1 MSDTQGGKSILVHNL
16 STLLRNNGDSVLDGS
31 STLTLQVA
39 CIQHLTHLFEQ
50 YLISHPRQHSF
61 LALPSH
67 PADTTSL
74 LQVQFLFDMLQKT
87 VSLKLVHP
95 PGLRLQ
101 SIVKIYPFK
110 SLKHLELK
118 RIPPHCLQG
127 LCGIYTQL
135 EVFTCSKSLNS
146 LEELLLL
153 CGGDL
158 STALPWLELHTLNFS
173 YNSISCLDESLR
185 LLNVLKS
192 LDLSHNK
199 IKECAEFLK
208 PLCELKHL
216 NLSYNNLQRAPELGL
231 NTQARLVTLVLR
243 HNEVENINGIEH
255 LSSLQHLDLAYNL
268 LMEHI
273 LLAPLSLLHNLNM
286 LSLEGNPLYFQKTH
300 RKSTV
305 HHLSPQAA
313 FRGLQLDGST
323 LSSTELAV
331 LTKPRQLIPQMSPS
345 LQVAMTPAQ
354 NIQDMSSA
362 RGELSVSLSISESGA
377 NRVFKRKS
385 KSKVKVR
392 AASISEPSDT
402 EPSTSSLQDIILN
415 HQKDIEKL
423 DSFREKMGEDWLR
436 YQHHLNGTPAL
447 VFGPRVDRQVTQ
459 MIAETHCIP
468 LPPQTKTDCTMP
480 DTPLLSSKSKGE
492 EEQTLDF
499 QPETESTL
507 QWTGHSF
514 VDIESTL
521 ETSLA
526 DPQSPE
532 QVTNDLAVGEEEE
545 DLEVDLCRPMLVR
558 VLSEIEDFNRKK
570 ESGLLFLRVHQ
581 TYILEVDM
589 YQGCVKSRFELD
601 CLQQVSS
608 GQAIGTKEGKES
620 FYPVLELHFSYIS
633 HERQKRRYIVLDDD
647 PEEALQ
653 VLLELLSRVATENE
667 RQAEKKKTAAILLQ
681 CLKCQVEFSQPPSQK
696 NALSKPGVHHRYHG
710 KREKEQ
716 TAGDAVCCPEC
727 NSDHVIQLAGQTTP
741 SNSTPDP
748 CDIGQDGDKCFRF
761 KYSDTQ
767 KVNIPTFVH
776 RLIVKCILYIIH
788 MHITIH
794 VRTFSDELAEGTTDT
809 FLMAQC
815 GQFKSVSSQIK
826 AYPSH
831 QIGFQSFDSQL
842 TSDQEESEH
851 RLSQSF
857 LSQSL
862 KKGKYIS
869 NVIQFYL
876 LFNGFETV
884 DHRLKLFLD
893 VEVFEGEEDIHCFLK
908 TSVVK
913 FGDPVEFPSLMV
925 VSNQRI
931 YILEITSQAEGLP
944 SEWLQKRDSH
954 QLCVLSYLEVGLGS
968 QSIHMEFDVNSAAY
982 TLLIRDSTRCKHFFN
997 QLIGNEEDELT
1008 PKSDM
1013 KLKTVSATQLNPK
1026 HYLWPLV
1033 CESSKTDSEK
1043 DNHPPF
1049 LYILAFLQLGDS
1061 LTSVT
1066 VLATQ
1071 ETLCLLD
1078 ENHQWR
1084 KSCSMLSANEMA
1096 QTTSGQVTLRETQP
1110 ISSVSS
1116 ILLCSSDP
1124 CQVNIQ
1130 LYDEVAKEEKTW
1142 HLRSEAVLEIQG
1154 LVNWIKEQWE
1164 AMFGVKLITV

>member
-1 MSDTQGGKSILVHNL
+1 MSDTQGGQSILVHNL

-50 YLISHPRQHSF
+50 YLISHPRQYSF

-127 LCGIYTQL
+127 LCGIYAQL

-268 LMEHI
+268 LMEHTR
-273 LLAPLSLLHNLNM
+273 LAPLSLLHNLNM

-305 HHLSPQAA
+305 YHLSPQAA
-313 FRGLQLDGST
+313 FRGIQLDGST

-331 LTKPRQLIPQMSPS
+331 LTKPRQLIPQMSQS
-345 LQVAMTPAQ
+345 LQVAMAPAQ
-354 NIQDMSSA
+354 KIQDMSSA
-362 RGELSVSLSISESGA
+362 REELSVHLSISESGA
-377 NRVFKRKS
+377 NRVYKRKS

-402 EPSTSSLQDIILN
+402 EPSTSSLQDITLH
-415 HQKDIEKL
+415 HQKDIENL

-436 YQHHLNGTPAL
+436 YQHHLYGTPAL
-447 VFGPRVDRQVTQ
+447 VFGPRVDRQ
-459 MIAETHCIP
+459 
-468 LPPQTKTDCTMP
+468 
-480 DTPLLSSKSKGE
+480 SKGE
-492 EEQTLDF
+492 EEQILDF

-514 VDIESTL
+514 VGIESTL
-521 ETSLA
+521 ETSLV

-532 QVTNDLAVGEEEE
+532 KVTNDPAVGEEEE

-570 ESGLLFLRVHQ
+570 ESEPLFLRVHQ

-608 GQAIGTKEGKES
+608 SQAIWTKEGKES
-620 FYPVLELHFSYIS
+620 FHPVLELHFSYIS

-667 RQAEKKKTAAILLQ
+667 QQAEKERTAVILLQ
-681 CLKCQVEFSQPPSQK
+681 CLKCQGEFSQPPSK
-696 NALSKPGVHHRYHG
+696 KDALPKPDVHHRYQG
-710 KREKEQ
+710 KREKEHA
-716 TAGDAVCCPEC
+716 AGDAVCCPEC
-727 NSDHVIQLAGQTTP
+727 NSDHVIQLAGRTAP

-748 CDIGQDGDKCFRF
+748 CDIGQDGDKCVRFR
-761 KYSDTQ
+761 YSDTQ
-767 KVNIPTFVH
+767 KGESFPSP
-776 RLIVKCILYIIH
+776 
-788 MHITIH
+788 IH
-794 VRTFSDELAEGTTDT
+794 VKKFSDELAEGTTDT

-826 AYPSH
+826 SYPCH
-831 QIGFQSFDSQL
+831 QIGFHSSDSQV

-862 KKGKYIS
+862 KKD
-869 NVIQFYL
+869 L
-876 LFNGFETV
+876 LFNGFETI

-893 VEVFEGEEDIHCFLK
+893 VEVFEGEEEIHCFLK

-944 SEWLQKRDSH
+944 SEWLQKRYSH

-968 QSIHMEFDVNSAAY
+968 QSIHMEFNVNSAAY

-997 QLIGNEEDELT
+997 QLTAITTELT
-1008 PKSDM
+1008 PKSAM

-1033 CESSKTDSEK
+1033 CESSKTESEK

-1084 KSCSMLSANEMA
+1084 KSCSMLSVNEMA

-1164 AMFGVKLITV
+1164 AMFGVKLITAIH